1 MFLAGIFETV
11 ADALQVQLNYGHRLV
26 MPTPKVTESKLLN
39 RLTPSLL
46 WDLARRP
53 GRPPLL
59 LLLAGCL
66 VTTAMLLA
74 PVYLLLR
81 TIGAGPDALDVLLRV
96 RVLEILGRTMLLVL
110 AVTGGSIL
118 VAVPLAWLTVRTNIP
133 FRTFWAVSAALP
145 LVVPSYVAGF
155 VVVVTLGPRGMLQ
168 RLLEPVFG
176 MDRLPDIYGFPGA
189 ALTLILL
196 SYPYVLLT
204 VRAALLRMDPALE
217 EISRG
222 LGHSPRTTFF
232 RVVLPALRPSI
243 AAGGLLVALYTLS
256 DFGAVSLLRYETFT
270 WAIFLQYDSALD
282 RSLAAVLSLALVAV
296 ALTVVAGE
304 GLTRGQWRYYRAGPG
319 TIRPNL
325 PVRLGKWRWPA
336 VGLVLLVIVTSLILP
351 TSVLVYWL
359 VRGVSAGEPLL
370 ILWEAARNS
379 IFVSIMAAFASV
391 AAAVPIAVLSVR
403 HAGMFSSLLER
414 ITYVGFALPGIPIA
428 LSLVFF
434 CANYAPLL
442 YQTTGLLVFGYMVL
456 FVSAAVGSIRASLL
470 QVSPNLENSARGLG
484 RTPFGVF
491 TSITL
496 PLVRPGIL
504 SAAALVFLLTMKELP
519 ATLILSPIGFQTLAT
534 SIWSAASEAFFAQAA
549 APALLLI
556 LASSAPLAFLMLRT
570 RQ

>member
-1 MFLAGIFETV
+1 MRRRCSVLMQTA
-11 ADALQVQLNYGHRLV
+11 N
-26 MPTPKVTESKLLN
+26 VTQSKLSD
-39 RLTPSLL
+39 RLTSSLL
-46 WDLARRP
+46 RALGRRP
-53 GRPPLL
+53 GRPPLF

-66 VTTAMLLA
+66 VAAVMLLA

-81 TIGAGPDALDVLLRV
+81 TIGAGPDALDILLRV

-133 FRTFWAVSAALP
+133 FRTFWAVASALP
-145 LVVPSYVAGF
+145 LVMPSYVVGF
-155 VVVVTLGPRGMLQ
+155 VLVVTLGPKGMLQ
-168 RLLEPVFG
+168 QLLDPMFG
-176 MDRLPDIYGFPGA
+176 VDRLPSIYGFPGA
-189 ALTLILL
+189 ALTLVLL
-196 SYPYVLLT
+196 SYPYILLT

-222 LGHSPRTTFF
+222 LGRSTRSTFF

-243 AAGGLLVALYTLS
+243 AAGGLLVALYTLA

-282 RSLAAVLSLALVAV
+282 RNLAAVLSLALVII
-296 ALTVVAGE
+296 ALLVVAGE
-304 GLTRGQWRYYRAGPG
+304 GLSRGQWRYYRSGSGA
-319 TIRPNL
+319 IRPNL
-325 PVRLGKWRWPA
+325 PVHLGKWRWPA
-336 VGLVLLVIVTSLILP
+336 VSLIMLVIAASLVLP
-351 TSVLVYWL
+351 TSVLIYWL
-359 VRGVSAGEPLL
+359 VRGVAAGEPLL

-379 IFVSIMAAFASV
+379 VFVSGMAALASV
-391 AAAVPIAVLSVR
+391 AAAIPIAVLSVR
-403 HAGMFSSLLER
+403 HAGMFSNLLER
-414 ITYVGFALPGIPIA
+414 VAYVGFALPGIPIA
-428 LSLVFF
+428 LALVFF

-442 YQTTGLLVFGYMVL
+442 YQTTGLLVLGYMVL

-470 QVSPNLENSARGLG
+470 QVSPNLEYSARGLG

-534 SIWSAASEAFFAQAA
+534 AIWSAASEAFFAQAA
-549 APALLLI
+549 APSLLLI

>member
-1 MFLAGIFETV
+1 MQTANATGSKSFIRRVPSPLRALAG
-11 ADALQVQLNYGHRLV
+11 
-26 MPTPKVTESKLLN
+26 
-39 RLTPSLL
+39 
-46 WDLARRP
+46 RP
-53 GRPPLL
+53 GRPPLF

-66 VTTAMLLA
+66 VAAIVLLA

-81 TIGAGPDALDVLLRV
+81 TIGAGPDALDVLLRL
-96 RVLEILGRTMLLVL
+96 RVLEILGRTMLLIL
-110 AVTGGSIL
+110 AVTGSSIL
-118 VAVPLAWLTVRTNIP
+118 VAVPLAWLTVRTDVP

-145 LVVPSYVAGF
+145 LVVPSYVTGF
-155 VVVVTLGPRGMLQ
+155 VVVVTLGPRGALQ
-168 RLLEPVFG
+168 QLLEPIFG
-176 MDRLPDIYGFPGA
+176 IDRLPGIYGFPGA
-189 ALTLILL
+189 TLTLVLL

-222 LGHSPRTTFF
+222 LGRSARSTFF
-232 RVVLPALRPSI
+232 EVVLPALRPSI
-243 AAGGLLVALYTLS
+243 AAGGLLVALYTLA

-282 RSLAAVLSLALVAV
+282 RNLAAVLSLALVAV
-296 ALTVVAGE
+296 ALLVVASE
-304 GLTRGQWRYYRAGPG
+304 GFSRGQWRYYRSGSGA
-319 TIRPNL
+319 IRPNL

-336 VGLVLLVIVTSLILP
+336 AGLVLLVIMTSLVLP

-359 VRGVSAGEPLL
+359 VRGVLAGEPLL

-379 IFVSIMAAFASV
+379 VLVSALAALASV

-403 HAGMFSSLLER
+403 HAGMFSNLLER

-428 LSLVFF
+428 LALVFF

-442 YQTTGLLVFGYMVL
+442 YQTTGLLVLGYMVL

-470 QVSPNLENSARGLG
+470 QVSPNLEYSARGLG
-484 RTPFGVF
+484 GTPFRVF

-496 PLVRPGIL
+496 PLVRPGLL

-519 ATLILSPIGFQTLAT
+519 ATLILSPIGFHTLAT

-549 APALLLI
+549 APALLLV

>member
-1 MFLAGIFETV
+1 MQTA
-11 ADALQVQLNYGHRLV
+11 N
-26 MPTPKVTESKLLN
+26 VTQSKLLD
-39 RLTPSLL
+39 RLTSSLL
-46 WDLARRP
+46 MVLGRRP
-53 GRPPLL
+53 GRPPLF

-66 VTTAMLLA
+66 VAAVMLLA

-81 TIGAGPDALDVLLRV
+81 TIGAGPDALDILLRV

-118 VAVPLAWLTVRTNIP
+118 VAVPLAWLTVRTDIP
-133 FRTFWAVSAALP
+133 FRTFWAVAAVLP
-145 LVVPSYVAGF
+145 LVVPSYVASF
-155 VVVVTLGPRGMLQ
+155 VLIVTLGPRGMLQ
-168 RLLEPVFG
+168 KLLEPIFG
-176 MDRLPDIYGFPGA
+176 VERLPDIYGFPGA

-222 LGHSPRTTFF
+222 LGRGSRSTFF
-232 RVVLPALRPSI
+232 SVVLPALRPSI
-243 AAGGLLVALYTLS
+243 AAGGLLVALYALA

-282 RSLAAVLSLALVAV
+282 RNLAAVLSLALVV
-296 ALTVVAGE
+296 IALLVVAGE
-304 GLTRGQWRYYRAGPG
+304 GVTRGQWRYYRSGSGA
-319 TIRPNL
+319 IRPNL
-325 PVRLGKWRWPA
+325 PIRLGKWRWPA
-336 VGLVLLVIVTSLILP
+336 VSLIVLVILVSLVLP
-351 TSVLVYWL
+351 TSILVYWL
-359 VRGVSAGEPLL
+359 VRGVAAGEPLL
-370 ILWEAARNS
+370 ILWEATRNS
-379 IFVSIMAAFASV
+379 VFVSALAALASV

-403 HAGMFSSLLER
+403 HAGMLSNLLER
-414 ITYVGFALPGIPIA
+414 IAYVGFALPGIPIA
-428 LSLVFF
+428 LAFVFF

-442 YQTTGLLVFGYMVL
+442 YQTTGLLVLGYMVL

-470 QVSPNLENSARGLG
+470 QVSPNLEYSARGLG

-496 PLVRPGIL
+496 PLVRPGLL

-534 SIWSAASEAFFAQAA
+534 AIWSAASEAFFAQAA